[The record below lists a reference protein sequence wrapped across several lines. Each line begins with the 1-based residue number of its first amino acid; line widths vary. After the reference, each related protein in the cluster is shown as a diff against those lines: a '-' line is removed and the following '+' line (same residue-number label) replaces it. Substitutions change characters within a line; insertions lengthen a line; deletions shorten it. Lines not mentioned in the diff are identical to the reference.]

1 MNKIVLHT
9 GVCFLFTLM
18 TSHAQQIVDTNM
30 MVDGSYYHQQ
40 QGNENISTQDLDVDP
55 DRRAQAEALLKRI
68 SLRRDFK
75 AGIISE
81 EEYLRQKA
89 SLDEIIHSQIE
100 CSNDNAPG
108 ESSYLTDDLDL
119 QARMNA
125 FQKKLILRGRMEI
138 RAITKEEY
146 NREAAPL
153 DGIIQYP
160 GILTNGVNPEQVMSP
175 DIRGQVDAFKKSII
189 LQREY
194 QRGLITSEEFSRQS
208 DVLNG
213 IMQRPVQW
221 MTVE

>member
-1 MNKIVLHT
+1 
-9 GVCFLFTLM
+9 
-18 TSHAQQIVDTNM
+18 
-30 MVDGSYYHQQ
+30 
-40 QGNENISTQDLDVDP
+40 
-55 DRRAQAEALLKRI
+55 
-68 SLRRDFK
+68 
-75 AGIISE
+75 
-81 EEYLRQKA
+81 
-89 SLDEIIHSQIE
+89 
-100 CSNDNAPG
+100 
-108 ESSYLTDDLDL
+108 
-119 QARMNA
+119 MNA

-153 DGIIQYP
+153 DDIIQYP

-175 DIRGQVDAFKKSII
+175 DIREQVDACKKSII

-194 QRGLITSEEFSRQS
+194 QRGLITSDEFSRQS